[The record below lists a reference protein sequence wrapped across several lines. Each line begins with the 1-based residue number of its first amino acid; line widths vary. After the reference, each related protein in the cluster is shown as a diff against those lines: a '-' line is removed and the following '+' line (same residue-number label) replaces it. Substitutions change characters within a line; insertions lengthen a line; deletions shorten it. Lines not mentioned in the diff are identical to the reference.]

1 MEHLQHF
8 EQTKNELLKQIASIS
23 SYVAKFSTQTT
34 QKELQTVIDTL
45 QREQFEVMVV
55 GEFSNGKST
64 FINALLKNEVL
75 PHSNVPTTA
84 LLNKIYYAKQPTF
97 AVHYSNG
104 KQEPLTK
111 EQFDTFV
118 SEDKQQMDGIASKI
132 RQTLSAAKAT
142 PTHLEVGYPTE
153 LCRNNVVLI
162 DSPGTN
168 DMDEARVK
176 ITDEYIPRSD
186 AAIFVLNANKIF
198 SASEKAFL
206 HRIMDADIKKIF
218 FVINFK
224 DLVPAD
230 QLQEVEDVFY
240 KHVPK
245 SIEANKVH
253 FISALHALRHYVP
266 KTQTATMSLRQQ
278 RKAQQQL
285 PLHETG
291 IVEFEEA
298 LKQFL
303 TYDTGKEKLRKP
315 IERTK
320 RLLGEELE
328 RVAFELQ
335 SLMHKVDDI
344 DRHTASIQH
353 QLATM
358 KKEMKSKSSK
368 LKQAIESQSQ
378 QIAVWYKKEAQNI
391 IQKANDTANTHIER
405 GKDVNAI
412 KTEIDLATA
421 KMETKLKESLTNKMR
436 ALLENTVERETTAL
450 QHKMTAMMDNLFV
463 NAAPKEEWAH
473 IPVTQRREQ
482 TSSNVRDGAIFGAI
496 FGGLLIAFS
505 GGTVG
510 WGLLGGAAVGAA
522 VTAYTSSN
530 EDVYDELRK
539 QVRKRYDKA
548 YTAQGKE
555 VEKQLAKLAS
565 TMKEQYENYTQQLI
579 AKQTAKTETLLN
591 NQHLSLAEQQS
602 KISMLQQRQMQLRQ
616 YGETLTATLQNY
628 SNNQGVNAHAYSTVN

>member
-8 EQTKNELLKQIASIS
+8 EQTKNKLLKQIASIS
-23 SYVAKFSTQTT
+23 SYVANFSTQTT

-84 LLNKIYYAKQPTF
+84 LLNKIYYAKQPAF
-97 AVHYSNG
+97 SVHYSNG

-132 RQTLSAAKAT
+132 RQKLSMTKAA
-142 PTHLEVGYPTE
+142 PTHLEVGYPTD

-168 DMDEARVK
+168 DMDEERVK

-198 SASEKAFL
+198 SASEEAFL
-206 HRIMDADIKKIF
+206 QRIMDADIKKIF

-230 QLQEVEDVFY
+230 QLKEVEDVFY
-240 KHVPK
+240 KHVPT
-245 SIEANKVH
+245 SIETNKVH

-266 KTQTATMSLRQQ
+266 QAQTETMSRRQQ

-291 IVEFEEA
+291 IVEFEDA

-320 RLLGEELE
+320 RLLGEELD
-328 RVAFELQ
+328 RVSFELQ
-335 SLMHKVDDI
+335 SLVHKIDDI
-344 DRHTASIQH
+344 DRHTASIQN

-358 KKEMKSKSSK
+358 KKDMKSKSSK
-368 LKQAIESQSQ
+368 LKQSIENQSQ

-391 IQKANDTANTHIER
+391 IQKANDTANTHIQR

-421 KMETKLKESLTNKMR
+421 KMETKLKQSLTDR
-436 ALLENTVERETTAL
+436 IEELLHNTVGRETTAL
-450 QHKMTAMMDNLFV
+450 QNEMTTMMDKLFV
-463 NAAPKEEWAH
+463 NAAQKADWSH
-473 IPVTQRREQ
+473 IPVAQRKEQ
-482 TSSNVRDGAIFGAI
+482 TSSNVREGAII
-496 FGGLLIAFS
+496 GGLIGGFLLALS
-505 GGTVG
+505 GGTIG
-510 WGLLGGAAVGAA
+510 WGLLGGAAVGVA

-565 TMKEQYENYTQQLI
+565 TMQEQYENYTQQLI
-579 AKQTAKTETLLN
+579 EKQTAKTKTLLN
-591 NQHLSLAEQQS
+591 NQHLSLAAQQN
-602 KISMLQQRQMQLRQ
+602 KISMLEERQIQLRQ
-616 YGETLTATLQNY
+616 HGEALTATLQNY
-628 SNNQGVNAHAYSTVN
+628 SNNQGVKAHAYSTVN